1 MKIAEISRRKIIR
14 FLGLGFLFF
23 FSFLFFLLLTFPRES
38 FWKRV
43 FAEIERNLSIRI
55 DTSSTSYHLPLGFKA
70 TGVAIRSIH
79 GSDGFYIPLQT
90 LSGDIELLALLSG
103 KIGLNL
109 KTDGT
114 QGRAEISFIKGSSQR
129 MIIKLKEIKIDQIPK
144 PSSFPNVQGILN
156 LSAKISWSDDIT
168 NGEGSGTA
176 GISSLV
182 FKSFPSLNFF
192 ENVPIEEVA
201 ADLIFKNGRLELKGI
216 TLKKEPF
223 VIRGAGWIKL
233 INPPIQ
239 SPLEISLNIP
249 TNHDHPLISAL
260 LIIDRD
266 LKIKPLANVYITG
279 TVGNPIV
286 LVNGKRFSEIKKP
299 EAANITETLSKEE
312 KPAVSQEVQ
321 APTVRNIPPEKERAI
336 IERELKREEEKERK
350 RAQSGRKRR
359 ERPKIEFFKKRLQ
372 ELGQ

>member
-1 MKIAEISRRKIIR
+1 MKIHEILRRRIIR
-14 FLGLGFLFF
+14 FLGVGLLFF

-55 DTSSTSYHLPLGFKA
+55 ETSRTSYHLPLGFKA
-70 TGVAIRSIH
+70 TGVAIRSTY
-79 GSDGFYIPLQT
+79 GTDGFYIPLQT
-90 LSGDIELLALLSG
+90 LSGEIDLLSLLSG
-103 KIGLNL
+103 RFGLNL
-109 KTDGT
+109 KTDGA
-114 QGRAEISFIKGSSQR
+114 QGKAEISFIKGSSQR

-192 ENVPIEEVA
+192 ENVPVDEVA
-201 ADLIFKNGRLELKGI
+201 ADLIFKGGKLELKGI

-223 VIRGAGWIKL
+223 VIRGAGWIRP
-233 INPPIQ
+233 INPPLQ

-249 TNHDHPLISAL
+249 TNHDHPLIFAL

-279 TVGNPIV
+279 TVGNPVV
-286 LVNGKRFSEIKKP
+286 LVNGKRFSEIKKT
-299 EAANITETLSKEE
+299 EEANITETLSKEE
-312 KPAVSQEVQ
+312 KPAVPQEEQ
-321 APTVRNIPPEKERAI
+321 PAVRNIPPEKQRAI

-350 RAQSGRKRR
+350 RAEMGRKRR
-359 ERPKIEFFKKRLQ
+359 ERPKMEFFKKRLQ